1 MATTARAFM
10 AGFMA
15 AMKIYNAA
23 HNQEMAERLTSA
35 PEGKKNALP
44 PAGDRALEN
53 YLAIPTFIR
62 QGRTIGG

>member
-15 AMKIYNAA
+15 AMKIYDAA
-23 HNQEMAERLTSA
+23 NNREMANQLA
-35 PEGKKNALP
+35 PAAEGKKNALP

-62 QGRTIGG
+62 QGRAIGG